1 MSRLFG
7 TDGVRGIAGTELTCE
22 LAMHIGR
29 AAAVVLTKHTSHK
42 PRLVIGKDTRLSS
55 DMLEAAMVAGICSVG
70 ADVEI
75 LGVIPT
81 PAVAYLVKKYKADA
95 GVMISASHNPVE
107 FNGIKLFNAEGYK
120 LSDSL
125 EDEIEL
131 LINGDLSQYLKNGV
145 DLGKVAFAKY
155 AAADYV
161 KHLMDSI
168 DDNLEGMTV
177 AVDCANGSASVT
189 AEALFKGLGANPLM
203 LNDAP
208 DGTNI
213 NDNCGSTHME
223 ALVDFMKKHRCQ
235 IGVAFDGDADRCLA
249 VDENGNQLDGD
260 KMLAIFSKYM
270 KGNNQL
276 SKDTVVVTV
285 MSNLGFFHFAKRE
298 QVQAMATKVGDRYV
312 LEEMIRGGYCLGG
325 EQSGHIIFGDH
336 ATTGD
341 GQLSAIKLMSIMKAE
356 GKKLSYLGSV
366 MDRYPQVLVNIKADD
381 AGKRV
386 LDEDE
391 TVKRTIAALSDELG
405 SDGRILVRASGTEP
419 LIRVMV
425 EGKDFDAINQC
436 ALKIANVIKERIA
449 G

>member
-125 EDEIEL
+125 EDEIES

>member
-107 FNGIKLFNAEGYK
+107 FNGIKLFNADGYK

-125 EDEIEL
+125 EDEIED
-131 LINGDLSQYLKNGV
+131 IVNGDLTQYLKNGV
-145 DLGKVAFAKY
+145 ELGRVTYAKN

-189 AEALFKGLGANPLM
+189 AEALLKGLGARPLM
-203 LNDAP
+203 LNDTP

-213 NDNCGSTHME
+213 NDGCGSTHME
-223 ALVDFMKKHRCQ
+223 TLTGFMKKHRCQ

-249 VDENGNQLDGD
+249 VDEEGNQLDGD
-260 KMLAIFSKYM
+260 RMLAVFLKDM
-270 KGNNQL
+270 KKSGKL

-285 MSNLGFFHFAKRE
+285 MSNLGFFHFARKE

-325 EQSGHIIFGDH
+325 EQSGHIIFSDH

-341 GQLSAIKLMSIMKAE
+341 GQLSAIKLMSVMKAE
-356 GKKLSYLGSV
+356 GKKLSVLGAV
-366 MDRYPQVLVNIKADD
+366 MERYPQVLVNIKADD
-381 AGKRV
+381 AGKRI
-386 LDEDE
+386 LDEDN
-391 TVKRTIAALSDELG
+391 TVKQTIAALSDELG
-405 SDGRILVRASGTEP
+405 CDGRILVRASGTEP

-425 EGKDFDAINQC
+425 EGKNFDAINQC
-436 ALKIANVIKERIA
+436 ALKIANVIKERMV

>member
-107 FNGIKLFNAEGYK
+107 FNGIKLFNADGYK

-125 EDEIEL
+125 EDEIED
-131 LINGDLSQYLKNGV
+131 IVNGDLTQYLKNGV
-145 DLGKVAFAKY
+145 ELGRVTYAKN

-189 AEALFKGLGANPLM
+189 AEALFKGLGAKPLM
-203 LNDAP
+203 LNDTP

-213 NDNCGSTHME
+213 NDGCGSTHME
-223 ALVDFMKKHRCQ
+223 TLTGFMKKHRCQ

-249 VDENGNQLDGD
+249 VDEDGNQLDGD
-260 KMLAIFSKYM
+260 RMLAIFSKDM
-270 KGNNQL
+270 KKSGRL

-285 MSNLGFFHFAKRE
+285 MSNLGFFHFAKKE
-298 QVQAMATKVGDRYV
+298 QVQAMAAKVGDRYV

-325 EQSGHIIFGDH
+325 EQSGHIIFSDH

-341 GQLSAIKLMSIMKAE
+341 GQLSAIKLMSVMKAE
-356 GKKLSYLGSV
+356 GKKLSALGAI
-366 MDRYPQVLVNIKADD
+366 MERYPQVLVNIKADD
-381 AGKRV
+381 AGKRI
-386 LDEDE
+386 LDEDD
-391 TVKRTIAALSDELG
+391 TVKQTIAALSDELG
-405 SDGRILVRASGTEP
+405 CDGRILVRASGTEP

-425 EGKDFDAINQC
+425 EGKNFDAINQC
-436 ALKIANVIKERIA
+436 ALKIANVIKERIV

>member
-125 EDEIEL
+125 EDEIES

-260 KMLAIFSKYM
+260 KMLAIFSKDM

>member
-42 PRLVIGKDTRLSS
+42 PRLVIGKDTRISS

-125 EDEIEL
+125 EDEIED
-131 LINGDLSQYLKNGV
+131 IVNGDLTQYLKNGV
-145 DLGKVAFAKY
+145 ELGRVTYAKN

-189 AEALFKGLGANPLM
+189 AEALFKGLGAKPLM
-203 LNDAP
+203 LNNTP

-213 NDNCGSTHME
+213 NDGCGSTHME
-223 ALVDFMKKHRCQ
+223 ALTGFMKKHRCQ

-260 KMLAIFSKYM
+260 RMLAIFSKDM
-270 KGNNQL
+270 KKSGKL

-285 MSNLGFFHFAKRE
+285 MSNLGFFHFAKKE
-298 QVQAMATKVGDRYV
+298 QVQALAAKVGDRYV

-325 EQSGHIIFGDH
+325 EQSGHIIFSDH

-341 GQLSAIKLMSIMKAE
+341 GQLSAIKLMSVMKAE
-356 GKKLSYLGSV
+356 GKKLSALGAI
-366 MDRYPQVLVNIKADD
+366 MERYPQVLVNIKADD
-381 AGKRV
+381 AGKRI
-386 LDEDE
+386 LDEDD
-391 TVKRTIAALSDELG
+391 TVKQTIAALSDELG
-405 SDGRILVRASGTEP
+405 CDGRILVRASGTEP

-425 EGKDFDAINQC
+425 EGKNFDAINQC
-436 ALKIANVIKERIA
+436 ALKIANVIKERIV